1 MTPTIGDKGMKTIKW
16 LTAISLGL
24 VALQPIS
31 AGFFL
36 SGFNHASTAHLVVA
50 VTLQLVVAIQCVTAI
65 VLWLRHRLSVRG
77 AGLCVVLF
85 TTVMVE
91 AWAGR
96 HMQFWLH
103 LPIGVGIFAWLWGR
117 NGKLAEE

>member
-36 SGFNHASTAHLVVA
+36 SGFNHASTAHRVVA
-50 VTLQLVVAIQCVTAI
+50 VALQLVVAIQCVTAI
-65 VLWLRHRLSVRG
+65 VLWLRHRLSLRG
-77 AGLCVVLF
+77 AGLCVGLF
-85 TTVMVE
+85 ATVMLE

-103 LPIGVGIFAWLWGR
+103 LPIGVGIFVWLRGR
-117 NGKLAEE
+117 RGKLAE

>member
-1 MTPTIGDKGMKTIKW
+1 MTPTIGDKGMKTIQW

-36 SGFNHASTAHLVVA
+36 SGFNHASTAHMAVA
-50 VTLQLVVAIQCVTAI
+50 IALQLVVAIQCVTAI
-65 VLWLRHRLSVRG
+65 VLWRRHRLSLRG
-77 AGLCVVLF
+77 AGLGVGLF
-85 TTVMVE
+85 ATVMLE

-103 LPIGVGIFAWLWGR
+103 LPIGVGIFLWLWER
-117 NGKLAEE
+117 RGKLAE

>member
-36 SGFNHASTAHLVVA
+36 SGFNHASTAHMVVA
-50 VTLQLVVAIQCVTAI
+50 VALQLVVAIQCVTAI
-65 VLWLRHRLSVRG
+65 VLWRRHRLSLRG
-77 AGLCVVLF
+77 AGLGVGLF
-85 TTVMVE
+85 ATVMLE

-103 LPIGVGIFAWLWGR
+103 LPIGVGIFVWLRGR
-117 NGKLAEE
+117 RGKLAE

>member
-1 MTPTIGDKGMKTIKW
+1 MTPTIGDKGMKTIQW

-36 SGFNHASTAHLVVA
+36 SGFNHASTAHVVVA
-50 VTLQLVVAIQCVTAI
+50 IALQLVVAIQCVTAI
-65 VLWLRHRLSVRG
+65 VLWQL
-77 AGLCVVLF
+77 
-85 TTVMVE
+85 E

-103 LPIGVGIFAWLWGR
+103 LPIGVGIFVWLRGR
-117 NGKLAEE
+117 RGKLAE